1 MCVSAGV
8 GVPCAIR
15 HLQLQHLT
23 CSVGAHA
30 QHTKR
35 CVTGVFGVCVTMLQS
50 AAVECLISCIG
61 V

>member
-23 CSVGAHA
+23 CRVGANA
-30 QHTKR
+30 RHTVR

-50 AAVECLISCIG
+50 AAVECLIACIG